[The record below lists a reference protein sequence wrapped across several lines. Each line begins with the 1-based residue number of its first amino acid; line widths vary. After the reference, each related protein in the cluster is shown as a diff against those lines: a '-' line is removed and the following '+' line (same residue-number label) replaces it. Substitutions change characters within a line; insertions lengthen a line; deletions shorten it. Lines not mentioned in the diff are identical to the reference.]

1 MQENN
6 FDPENCTLDEL
17 RARIDEL
24 EDIEEYYNTMQL
36 SAKTFI
42 NSVYGYF
49 GATFAALAN
58 IDIAESITLQGQDL
72 IKFSVIEIND
82 YMNNLWNQ
90 DYDGHKRIADK
101 MRSIFGDK
109 FNYDQFLE
117 LAKKNKIHLDTVQVY
132 GDSVVGDSQISL
144 ADDSLMTIEELFNEG
159 SNFEIDQLGKERVQ
173 STRSVYCV
181 DLSTGI
187 IDKKP
192 IKYVMRHK
200 IGKQLYNVYNDILK
214 INVICTEDHS
224 ILKYDGN
231 FKEVKPTEISEY
243 DFLIFK
249 GKKRLCTYKGFNVS
263 KANVIDGY
271 VYDIEVDSDD
281 DNYHNFFA
289 NGILVHNTDSVSKD
303 TIIRSKLHPEG
314 ITIEEFYNENSAN
327 KGEDTRAG
335 HESVH
340 TTDQVLNFNGSI
352 LKHYSNIYYGNV
364 KRIIRHKV
372 SKPKWTITTFLGHSV
387 SVTDDHS
394 LMVLRN
400 DKLDKKLYKVKPSEV
415 KPGDDAMSLEVMYG
429 DIIEGSDR
437 IISCIRTG
445 DYNDE
450 YVYDIEMDD
459 DNHTFFANDILVHNS
474 AYITLQPLID
484 ACNIPLEQ
492 QLEFDLAFYDEVLE
506 GYMDIKFDEY
516 AKKNHCKQN
525 LEKFELEKISRTIIM
540 LAKKNYMCD
549 VEWIDSGARFEPLEH
564 ITYTGYDVVKGS
576 TPDYC
581 RQEMKNFVNFVMD
594 ILNNG
599 RKPTLGEIVTK
610 LREIK
615 KRFSMQN
622 PNDISKSTSI
632 SNYENFILD
641 DKGKE
646 LIFQK
651 NKVERDE
658 KGNITKVLDQ
668 KLPVPIHVRAAA
680 VYNHM
685 LFNKAKKYKS
695 KYSLLKSG
703 DKVKFYYTS
712 GDDVFGFVPDLYPM
726 EFAPAMDIDTQF
738 EKMLLSPLNRIIVAM
753 GYSEIPPTLAYT
765 PSLF

>member
-6 FDPENCTLDEL
+6 FNPENCTLDEL

-24 EDIEEYYNTMQL
+24 EVQEEYFNTMQL

-42 NSVYGYF
+42 NSVYGVF
-49 GATFAALAN
+49 GTKFFSLAN
-58 IDIAESITLQGQDL
+58 TDIAESITLQGQDL

-82 YMNNLWNQ
+82 YMNNLWNK

-132 GDSVVGDSQISL
+132 GD
-144 ADDSLMTIEELFNEG
+144 
-159 SNFEIDQLGKERVQ
+159 
-173 STRSVYCV
+173 
-181 DLSTGI
+181 
-187 IDKKP
+187 
-192 IKYVMRHK
+192 
-200 IGKQLYNVYNDILK
+200 
-214 INVICTEDHS
+214 
-224 ILKYDGN
+224 
-231 FKEVKPTEISEY
+231 
-243 DFLIFK
+243 
-249 GKKRLCTYKGFNVS
+249 
-263 KANVIDGY
+263 
-271 VYDIEVDSDD
+271 
-281 DNYHNFFA
+281 
-289 NGILVHNTDSVSKD
+289 TDSVSKD
-303 TIIRSKLHPEG
+303 TIIRTRLHPDG
-314 ITIEEFYNENSAN
+314 IMIEDFYDENSSN

-340 TTDQVLNFNGSI
+340 TSDQVLNFNGSI
-352 LKHYSNIYYGNV
+352 LTNTSNLYYGNV

-372 SKPKWTITTFLGHSV
+372 SKPKWTITTRFGHSV
-387 SVTDDHS
+387 SVTNDHS
-394 LMVLRN
+394 LMVLR
-400 DKLDKKLYKVKPSEV
+400 DDKLYKVKPSEV
-415 KPGDDAMSLEVMYG
+415 KPGDEAMSVEVMYG
-429 DIIEGSDR
+429 DIVEGADK
-437 IISCIRTG
+437 ITSCVHTG
-445 DYNDE
+445 EYNDE

-492 QLEFDLAFYDEVLE
+492 QLEFDLAFYDEILE
-506 GYMDIKFDEY
+506 GYMDLKFDDY
-516 AKKNHCKQN
+516 AKRNHCKQN

-581 RQEMKNFVNFVMD
+581 RQEMKNFVNFVMG
-594 ILNNG
+594 ILNQG
-599 RKPTLGEIVTK
+599 KKPTLGEIVTK

-641 DKGKE
+641 DKGPN
-646 LIFQK
+646 LIFQT

-658 KGNITKVLDQ
+658 KGNVIKVLDQ

-703 DKVKFYYTS
+703 DKVKFYYT
-712 GDDVFGFVPDLYPM
+712 GDDTVFGFVPDLYPM

>member
-6 FDPENCTLDEL
+6 FDPENCTLEEL

-117 LAKKNKIHLDTVQVY
+117 CAKKNKIHLDTVQVY
-132 GDSVVGDSQISL
+132 GD
-144 ADDSLMTIEELFNEG
+144 
-159 SNFEIDQLGKERVQ
+159 
-173 STRSVYCV
+173 
-181 DLSTGI
+181 
-187 IDKKP
+187 
-192 IKYVMRHK
+192 
-200 IGKQLYNVYNDILK
+200 
-214 INVICTEDHS
+214 
-224 ILKYDGN
+224 
-231 FKEVKPTEISEY
+231 
-243 DFLIFK
+243 
-249 GKKRLCTYKGFNVS
+249 
-263 KANVIDGY
+263 
-271 VYDIEVDSDD
+271 
-281 DNYHNFFA
+281 
-289 NGILVHNTDSVSKD
+289 TD
-303 TIIRSKLHPEG
+303 
-314 ITIEEFYNENSAN
+314 
-327 KGEDTRAG
+327 
-335 HESVH
+335 
-340 TTDQVLNFNGSI
+340 
-352 LKHYSNIYYGNV
+352 
-364 KRIIRHKV
+364 
-372 SKPKWTITTFLGHSV
+372 
-387 SVTDDHS
+387 
-394 LMVLRN
+394 
-400 DKLDKKLYKVKPSEV
+400 
-415 KPGDDAMSLEVMYG
+415 
-429 DIIEGSDR
+429 
-437 IISCIRTG
+437 
-445 DYNDE
+445 
-450 YVYDIEMDD
+450 
-459 DNHTFFANDILVHNS
+459 S

-492 QLEFDLAFYDEVLE
+492 QLEFDLAFYDEILE
-506 GYMDIKFDEY
+506 GYMDVKFDEY
-516 AKKNHCKQN
+516 AKRNHCKQN

-641 DKGKE
+641 DKGPN
-646 LIFQK
+646 LIFQEK
-651 NKVERDE
+651 KVERDE
-658 KGNITKVLDQ
+658 KGNILKVLDQ

-703 DKVKFYYTS
+703 DKVKFYYT
-712 GDDVFGFVPDLYPM
+712 GDDTVFGFVPDLYPM
-726 EFAPAMDIDTQF
+726 EFAPAMDIDIQF

>member
-17 RARIDEL
+17 RARIDKL

-132 GDSVVGDSQISL
+132 GD
-144 ADDSLMTIEELFNEG
+144 
-159 SNFEIDQLGKERVQ
+159 
-173 STRSVYCV
+173 
-181 DLSTGI
+181 
-187 IDKKP
+187 
-192 IKYVMRHK
+192 
-200 IGKQLYNVYNDILK
+200 
-214 INVICTEDHS
+214 
-224 ILKYDGN
+224 
-231 FKEVKPTEISEY
+231 
-243 DFLIFK
+243 
-249 GKKRLCTYKGFNVS
+249 
-263 KANVIDGY
+263 
-271 VYDIEVDSDD
+271 
-281 DNYHNFFA
+281 
-289 NGILVHNTDSVSKD
+289 TDSVSRD
-303 TIIRSKLHPEG
+303 TMIRTKLHPEG

-415 KPGDDAMSLEVMYG
+415 NPGDDAMSLEVMYG

-437 IISCIRTG
+437 IMSCIRTG

-594 ILNNG
+594 ILNQG
-599 RKPTLGEIVTK
+599 KKPTLGEIVTK

-615 KRFSMQN
+615 KRFAMQN

-641 DKGKE
+641 DKGPN
-646 LIFQK
+646 LIFQEK
-651 NKVERDE
+651 KVERND
-658 KGNITKVLDQ
+658 KGDIIKVLDQ